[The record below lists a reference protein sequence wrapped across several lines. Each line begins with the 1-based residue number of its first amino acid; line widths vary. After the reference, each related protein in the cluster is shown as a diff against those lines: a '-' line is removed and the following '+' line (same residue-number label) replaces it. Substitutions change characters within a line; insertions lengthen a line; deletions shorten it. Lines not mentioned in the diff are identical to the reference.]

1 MEYEKQKKI
10 RTKLIKYT
18 NQQLINQKQNKI
30 KFLINSIS
38 LEELEKKNMRCKEF
52 FIEEKSQIYQN
63 IDNKRSIVQNI
74 YIKNNSFS
82 SNIVIFPLSS
92 RIISNNKIKNTETI
106 NNSNINMAY
115 IDINSNDIIERI
127 HNQRSGSIKQR
138 NLESPVDQCCLFKKE
153 LGERKLRKS
162 KNEINMNA
170 YNSFNEDEL
179 NKEKCEKNEKDEIN
193 KNESEKYKQCSK
205 QLSTETL
212 ATEISR
218 IIKVCHNEKN
228 VNSFELSRSDSKIEE
243 TEDIKK
249 ARKYAKKLK
258 YYCRTLKNKYPYKSS
273 SRQNNRLKKIENK
286 IYDINIKDKANIN
299 LEKEDKKNIHKNKK
313 VEKKTNVLND
323 KEKRLCKKKHS
334 EKIKEKDIILIDIEN
349 DNNNV
354 GYSPIN
360 KKIKSER
367 NIKQKIKRDSFVY
380 SEDNY
385 NNMTEQSTNN
395 HIQYKTNDN
404 ESKTKSKINS
414 SIVKILKKKTKK
426 FLENEKS
433 KFKNKK
439 QKEKTISPTKKIK
452 KAILQNFMKKIKNRI
467 LEISNNNENN
477 NIKRHSKGIKKIN
490 LQKEESPYPLNDIKN
505 KRNSIDT
512 RMISKGN
519 SGLECIF
526 IDTKNLSISEG
537 LSTLKKKKK
546 KHSDTKGKDNDNDND
561 NLINENDNLSPI
573 NKRNK
578 IKKKKANFTYKEN
591 NQEKKD
597 EIKKLL
603 KIKKTKTLFLNK
615 KPKNKNKRK
624 ISPIL
629 SEDKN
634 INNTIDNGS
643 NKKYI
648 NNSKKTTFKL
658 DESAIEIN
666 NENFYTNEDKDDF
679 NILDEYLYKKK
690 HKRIKNKNK

>member
-10 RTKLIKYT
+10 RAKLIKYT
-18 NQQLINQKQNKI
+18 NQQLKNQKHNKI

-52 FIEEKSQIYQN
+52 FIEEKTQIYQN

-92 RIISNNKIKNTETI
+92 RIISNNMIKNTQTI
-106 NNSNINMAY
+106 NNSNLNMTY
-115 IDINSNDIIERI
+115 IDINSNNTIERI
-127 HNQRSGSIKQR
+127 HNKRSGFIKQT

-179 NKEKCEKNEKDEIN
+179 NKEKCEKNIEKDEIN

-218 IIKVCHNEKN
+218 IIKACHNEKN
-228 VNSFELSRSDSKIEE
+228 INSFELSRSDSKIEE

-258 YYCRTLKNKYPYKSS
+258 YYCRTLKNKYPYKSG
-273 SRQNNRLKKIENK
+273 SRQNNRIKKIENK

-323 KEKRLCKKKHS
+323 KEKKNYKKKNS

-349 DNNNV
+349 YNNNV

-360 KKIKSER
+360 KKIKSDR
-367 NIKQKIKRDSFVY
+367 NLKQKIKRDSFVY

-385 NNMTEQSTNN
+385 NNVTEQSTNN
-395 HIQYKTNDN
+395 HIQYKANDN

-414 SIVKILKKKTKK
+414 TIVKILKKKTKK
-426 FLENEKS
+426 YLENDKS
-433 KFKNKK
+433 KLKNKK
-439 QKEKTISPTKKIK
+439 QKEKTISLAKKIK
-452 KAILQNFMKKIKNRI
+452 KEILQNFMKKIKNRI
-467 LEISNNNENN
+467 LETSNNNENN
-477 NIKRHSKGIKKIN
+477 NSKRHSKVLKKIS

-512 RMISKGN
+512 RMISKGS

-546 KHSDTKGKDNDNDND
+546 KHSDKIGKVSDNI
-561 NLINENDNLSPI
+561 INENDNLSPI

-578 IKKKKANFTYKEN
+578 IKKNKAYFTYKEN

-603 KIKKTKTLFLNK
+603 KIKKTKTLFLKK

-629 SEDKN
+629 SEEKD
-634 INNTIDNGS
+634 INNTIDNDS

-666 NENFYTNEDKDDF
+666 NDNFYTNEDKDDF

>member
-1 MEYEKQKKI
+1 
-10 RTKLIKYT
+10 
-18 NQQLINQKQNKI
+18 
-30 KFLINSIS
+30 
-38 LEELEKKNMRCKEF
+38 
-52 FIEEKSQIYQN
+52 
-63 IDNKRSIVQNI
+63 
-74 YIKNNSFS
+74 
-82 SNIVIFPLSS
+82 
-92 RIISNNKIKNTETI
+92 
-106 NNSNINMAY
+106 
-115 IDINSNDIIERI
+115 
-127 HNQRSGSIKQR
+127 
-138 NLESPVDQCCLFKKE
+138 
-153 LGERKLRKS
+153 
-162 KNEINMNA
+162 
-170 YNSFNEDEL
+170 
-179 NKEKCEKNEKDEIN
+179 
-193 KNESEKYKQCSK
+193 
-205 QLSTETL
+205 
-212 ATEISR
+212 
-218 IIKVCHNEKN
+218 
-228 VNSFELSRSDSKIEE
+228 
-243 TEDIKK
+243 
-249 ARKYAKKLK
+249 
-258 YYCRTLKNKYPYKSS
+258 
-273 SRQNNRLKKIENK
+273 
-286 IYDINIKDKANIN
+286 
-299 LEKEDKKNIHKNKK
+299 
-313 VEKKTNVLND
+313 
-323 KEKRLCKKKHS
+323 
-334 EKIKEKDIILIDIEN
+334 
-349 DNNNV
+349 
-354 GYSPIN
+354 
-360 KKIKSER
+360 
-367 NIKQKIKRDSFVY
+367 
-380 SEDNY
+380 
-385 NNMTEQSTNN
+385 MTEQSTNN

-490 LQKEESPYPLNDIKN
+490 LPKEESPYPLNDIKN

-546 KHSDTKGKDNDNDND
+546 KHSDTKGKDNDNVND